1 MTIWAIV
8 PVKPLQRAKSRL
20 AQVLS
25 PEERRALSRSMFI
38 HTLDVLNASPA
49 IERTLVV
56 SRDTE
61 ALSIARDH
69 GARSITEQGSPH
81 LNRALARATQVAR
94 GCNVASVLV
103 LPADLPLLTCEA
115 VEEFVRRGGRPPVVV
130 LAPDRRGQGT
140 NALLCAPPGL
150 IEYHFGA
157 RSFSRHQ
164 ALALAARARLEVCD
178 LPSLALDLDTVDDLD
193 LLRSGRTTTSLP
205 RPRGVA

>member
-25 PEERRALSRSMFI
+25 PEERRTLSRSLFI
-38 HTLDVLNASPA
+38 HTLEVLAASPA

-61 ALSIARDH
+61 ALSLARGY
-69 GARSITEQGSPH
+69 GARSINEQGSPH

-94 GCNVASVLV
+94 SYGVAGVLV
-103 LPADLPLLTCEA
+103 LPADLPLLTAEA
-115 VEEFVRRGGRPPVVV
+115 LDEFVSRAEKPPVVV

-140 NALLCAPPGL
+140 NALLCSPPGL
-150 IEYHFGA
+150 IEYDFGA

-164 ALALAARARLEVCD
+164 ARALAAHARLEVCPH
-178 LPSLALDLDTVDDLD
+178 PSLALDLDLPEDLE
-193 LLRSGRTTTSLP
+193 LLRAGRPMAALRTS
-205 RPRGVA
+205 RE

>member
-20 AQVLS
+20 SQVLS
-25 PEERRALSRSMFI
+25 PEERRMLSRSLFI
-38 HTLDVLNASPA
+38 HTLEVLAASPA
-49 IERTLVV
+49 IERTLVI

-61 ALSIARDH
+61 ALSLARGY

-94 GCNVASVLV
+94 SYGVAGVLV
-103 LPADLPLLTCEA
+103 LPADLPLLTAEA
-115 VEEFVRRGGRPPVVV
+115 LDEFVSRADKPPVVV

-140 NALLCAPPGL
+140 NALLCSPPGL
-150 IEYHFGA
+150 IEYDFGT

-164 ALALAARARLEVCD
+164 ARALAAHARLEVCPH
-178 LPSLALDLDTVDDLD
+178 PSLALDLDLPEDLE
-193 LLRSGRTTTSLP
+193 LLRAGRPMAALRTS
-205 RPRGVA
+205 RE

>member
-25 PEERRALSRSMFI
+25 PEERRTLSRSLFI
-38 HTLDVLNASPA
+38 HTLEVLAASPA

-61 ALSIARDH
+61 ALSLARGY

-94 GCNVASVLV
+94 SYGVAGVLV
-103 LPADLPLLTCEA
+103 LPADLPLLTAEA
-115 VEEFVRRGGRPPVVV
+115 LDEFVSRAEKPPVVV

-140 NALLCAPPGL
+140 NALLCSPPGL
-150 IEYHFGA
+150 IEYDFGA

-164 ALALAARARLEVCD
+164 ARALAAQARLEICPH
-178 LPSLALDLDTVDDLD
+178 PSLALDLDLPEDLE
-193 LLRSGRTTTSLP
+193 LLRAGRPMAALRTS
-205 RPRGVA
+205 RE

>member
-25 PEERRALSRSMFI
+25 PEERRTLSRSLLI
-38 HTLDVLNASPA
+38 HTLEVLAASPV

-61 ALSIARDH
+61 ALSLARGY

-81 LNRALARATQVAR
+81 LNRALARATLVAR
-94 GCNVASVLV
+94 SYGVSGVLV
-103 LPADLPLLTCEA
+103 LPADLPLLTAEA
-115 VEEFVRRGGRPPVVV
+115 LNEFVSRAEKPPVVV
-130 LAPDRRGQGT
+130 LAPDRHGQGT
-140 NALLCAPPGL
+140 NALLCSPPGL
-150 IEYHFGA
+150 IEYDFGA

-164 ALALAARARLEVCD
+164 ARALAARARLEVCD